1 MDNRNIILT
10 DLYNKIL
17 NRNLLSPDIIKKIIG
32 VILESEYS
40 DDDILNLTESD
51 SKTEILVLQVINFLI
66 TEDNLQINI
75 KQYIGHIIYNII
87 SHDNIIYNK
96 ISCKLI
102 GMLLELD
109 VQILVNILDDNTLFK
124 HYLYEGIKLLQELID
139 EKDVKMTNDNITY
152 NDIDK
157 YMLYIN

>member
-32 VILESEYS
+32 VLLESEYS
-40 DDDILNLTESD
+40 DDDIINLTESD

-87 SHDNIIYNK
+87 SHENIIYNK

-102 GMLLELD
+102 GMILELD
-109 VQILVNILDDNTLFK
+109 VQMLFNILNDNTLFK
-124 HYLYEGIKLLQELID
+124 QHLYEGIKLLQELID
-139 EKDVKMTNDNITY
+139 DKDVNMINDNITY
-152 NDIDK
+152 TDIDK
-157 YMLYIN
+157 YIEYIN